1 MSLYCFATKRLH
13 LVMMMTLVL
22 PNLVGQVKGQVPR
35 AVPKVGW
42 QASGSQGA
50 VAAGGVQSVQ
60 AGMEIL
66 AKGGNAIDTAVAT
79 LLALTVTDHGR
90 YCFGGEVPIL
100 VYDAKRRV
108 VEVLSGQGVAP
119 RLATREYFAKKGGIP
134 GSGVEPAAVPAVL
147 DVCLTALDRY
157 GTRTFA
163 QAVSPTLRIL
173 DHRKKSWHADLARTL
188 RRLIKAEQAAPE
200 DRRRGLRLVADYF
213 YRGPLAREL
222 DEWSQANGGLLRYQD
237 LATHVTRVEEPVT
250 ADYRGYTVYKC
261 GPWTQGPYLLQALRL
276 LEGFDLKAMGHN
288 KPDTIHVI
296 VEAMKLT
303 LADRDV
309 YYADPLFENV
319 PLSALLSNDYTE
331 LRRLLIDTEHASLV
345 QRPGDPLSG
354 QALLGKAETRS
365 GLSGKSND
373 TTTCLAADR
382 WGNVVAA
389 TPSGWGGVVAGKTGV
404 CLGTRLQSFNTWEG
418 HPNCIVPGK
427 RPRITL
433 TPTLVFKDDK
443 PVLAVSVAGGDGQ
456 DQVTLQILVNYIDF
470 GLSPAELVTG
480 PRFDTNHLVGSFRQP
495 APKLGSLRIYY
506 DIGAETIKQL
516 KSRGHRVKIAR
527 PPLHDPSVLS
537 IDPQSRIIHTA
548 GDPKANRHAAAF

>member
-1 MSLYCFATKRLH
+1 MMGRYC
-13 LVMMMTLVL
+13 LVMMAALVL
-22 PNLVGQVKGQVPR
+22 FNLRCRVTGQAPSDVH
-35 AVPKVGW
+35 KVGW

-50 VAAGGVQSVQ
+50 VSAGGKQAVQ
-60 AGMEIL
+60 AGMEMLI
-66 AKGGNAIDTAVAT
+66 KGGNAVDAAVAT
-79 LLALTVTDHGR
+79 LLALTVTDSKQ

-100 VYDAKRRV
+100 VYDARRRV
-108 VEVLSGQGVAP
+108 VEVLCGQGVAP
-119 RLATREYFAKKGGIP
+119 RLATSQYFANKGEIP
-134 GSGVEPAAVPAVL
+134 GRGIEPAAVPAVL

-157 GTRTFA
+157 GTMTFA

-173 DHRKKSWHADLARTL
+173 DQRKKTWHADLNRSL
-188 RRLIKAEQAAPE
+188 RRLIRAEKAAPQ

-222 DEWSQANGGLLRYQD
+222 DQWSQANGGLLRYQD
-237 LATHVTRVEEPVT
+237 LATHVTRVEEPVSV
-250 ADYRGYTVYKC
+250 DYRGYTVYKC

-296 VEAMKLT
+296 VEAMKLA

-319 PLSALLSNDYTE
+319 PLSALLSNDYTK
-331 LRRLLIDTEHASLV
+331 LRRPLIDTQHASLI

-354 QALLGKAETRS
+354 RELLGEAETRC
-365 GLSGKSND
+365 GLSGKSDD

-382 WGNVVAA
+382 WGNLVAA
-389 TPSGWGGVVAGKTGV
+389 TPSGWGGVIAGQTGV
-404 CLGTRLQSFNTWEG
+404 KLGTRLQSFNIWKD

-433 TPTLVFKDDK
+433 TPTLVFKDGK

-470 GLSPAELVTG
+470 GLRPAELVTV

-495 APKLGSLRIYY
+495 APKLGSLRIYS
-506 DIGAETIKQL
+506 DFGPTTIEEL

-527 PPLHDPSVLS
+527 PPLHHPSVLS
-537 IDPQSRIIHTA
+537 INPQSQIIQTA